1 MALASYPPSS
11 FSFFENGLSE
21 QLSLV
26 RWFTRTCSLWK
37 STAHGSPQWLVG
49 SYPTFSPLPQHW
61 RLAAVGAPRSGGC
74 FLLLSP
80 AVASGF
86 HFQKQSALCCPDFPL
101 APSPS
106 SLHQHHTSRCNR
118 GLAENCERGRNRP
131 ATNQATALPRAKV
144 IKLFHSTS
152 ICYAIFFISKRERVD
167 DNGGR
172 SYA

>member
-21 QLSLV
+21 QLSLI

-37 STAHGSPQWLVG
+37 STAHGSPLWLVG
-49 SYPTFSPLPQHW
+49 SYPTFSPLPLHW
-61 RLAAVGAPRSGGC
+61 HLTAVGTPRSGGC

-106 SLHQHHTSRCNR
+106 SLHQHLTSHCNR
-118 GLAENCERGRNRP
+118 GLAENCERKK
-131 ATNQATALPRAKV
+131 RASDKPGHCLTTC
-144 IKLFHSTS
+144 KSNKTFSFNNHLLR
-152 ICYAIFFISKRERVD
+152 YIFYFEEGKSR
-167 DNGGR
+167 
-172 SYA
+172 

>member
-61 RLAAVGAPRSGGC
+61 RLTAVGAPRSGGC

-118 GLAENCERGRNRP
+118 GLAVNCEREKKASDKPGHCLTTCKSNKTFSFNNHLLR
-131 ATNQATALPRAKV
+131 
-144 IKLFHSTS
+144 
-152 ICYAIFFISKRERVD
+152 YIFYFEEGKSR
-167 DNGGR
+167 
-172 SYA
+172 

>member
-21 QLSLV
+21 QLSLI

-61 RLAAVGAPRSGGC
+61 RLTAVGAPRSGGC

-106 SLHQHHTSRCNR
+106 R
-118 GLAENCERGRNRP
+118 
-131 ATNQATALPRAKV
+131 
-144 IKLFHSTS
+144 STS
-152 ICYAIFFISKRERVD
+152 TTRHAVTGGWQKTVRRGKRASDKPGHCLTTCKSNKTFSFNKHLLRYIFYFEEGKSR
-167 DNGGR
+167 
-172 SYA
+172 

>member
-1 MALASYPPSS
+1 MVYANLQPLEEHSPRVAPVAGGLLPHLLTLTAALAPRS
-11 FSFFENGLSE
+11 
-21 QLSLV
+21 
-26 RWFTRTCSLWK
+26 R
-37 STAHGSPQWLVG
+37 
-49 SYPTFSPLPQHW
+49 
-61 RLAAVGAPRSGGC
+61 GAPHSGGC

-106 SLHQHHTSRCNR
+106 RSTSTSRHAVTGGWQKTVR
-118 GLAENCERGRNRP
+118 EKKGP
-131 ATNQATALPRAKV
+131 ATNQATALPHAKV

-152 ICYAIFFISKRERVD
+152 ICYAIFFISKRERVG

-172 SYA
+172 SYT